1 MPVSTRALIEQIK
14 THEGHAEVA
23 GKIDPKNKVGNSK
36 YGTYKG
42 VGRVEYS
49 KEGVTPEMAKE
60 AGLEDLYGKE
70 IVTGYGHALLGQ
82 ELRDYFTD
90 PKKRDYWDNLS
101 QEDAEELLNKDVKK
115 HQKYTDEL
123 LEQNKINPK
132 DLSREQYNCL
142 VELTFQLGKSRF
154 EEFTNF
160 WDYASEGNWEEAAK
174 ELKYGKTRE
183 EFSDFW
189 NHSKGMRSRIK
200 TYMKNL
206 SPSQEQSTIIQSP
219 SKEVPANQAGGF
231 RFSDYYSDV
240 VDTLL
245 PKAYAD
251 TSSGDQSY
259 FESLGLTEKTKQPT
273 NEGKETPS
281 AGNYFESL
289 GLNKE
294 TRVPEEEVIEENVYE
309 PGVIEDVASPS
320 QPLKSSEDLLKEMSS
335 PSQFLYSPETSTSP
349 APSSPPPTMSQ
360 GEAATRGLVHGG
372 TFGLAKKAA
381 GGANWLGEGMGR
393 MYGEGGLEGAIK
405 RSAEGKPPIK
415 TPDSF
420 RAEDYQS
427 GQKAYQKKLDEAKD
441 DWAKTVFASE
451 LLGGSF
457 LPGSIALKGASTAK
471 RLLGATAAGG
481 IEGGIYAGA
490 ESEAQDLPTLAR
502 DIGLGIAY
510 GAGAGAALGGT
521 IAGGAKLYDKIK
533 GVKPEEVVTSKLLD
547 REVVDLALDA
557 AEKRARDEAEFNIE
571 MLKTIKSFSSKSPE
585 EQIKFLNV
593 RPAEVKK
600 VLSEWAQ
607 TMDPKALRSYG
618 SRQLDSIPP
627 SIKTMAKKQG
637 LDPKIVFAYYNWR
650 NDVSNYVK
658 YVNDIGART
667 SKTKDKLLKEV
678 REAGTLGGKTIQKEL
693 PAFKKNIKAGIAT
706 PESYN
711 QYKMQQYLAEELQQL
726 EDVRMAAASVGY
738 DAADKE
744 LIKAVEDEARD
755 IIVKDPMKNWGM
767 RKFSTV
773 TNAAEVIDDKAK
785 TKVLDTVQDL
795 YVADKKKSG
804 FTSAVSDVLEPVL
817 KMRNKGKYAD
827 MTDEDIVRMIESGND
842 DTLADGYRKVFTKI
856 RELANEAGVKIDEYK
871 FGQDK
876 YVPMKRKGAAELI
889 EAMESKWKELE
900 SLNLDKD
907 VIDKILRDKKV
918 NLPEETLKDVNYL
931 KSFLEDVYN
940 RPILTADL
948 MSRAVG
954 DLRNKDSI
962 RQLVRPSVRNVHERH
977 GDLPMWARETDLGKM
992 ATIDAGSIGDLIY
1005 KRPVLDRLDTQIMLL
1020 KMKGFDNSYQYLTN
1034 LKKDILGIPR
1044 EGTEKRQYKSII
1056 KELSRRNS
1064 KVGKLV
1070 GGLENAFATAIYPNY
1085 LGLNPRAFVRNLT
1098 QPYTMTTRELGVG
1111 IPGDVLAFNSTM
1123 KVMANPKKAMKKYS
1137 ELGLL
1142 DVRNPKPADF
1152 EGLKSGLSSYFKNNK
1167 WARRFD
1173 RFLDGYSDAVMKM
1186 YTTSD
1191 TINRLVTAQMS
1202 EDIAKL
1208 LKAGKTKWLKNA
1220 PDQVKNKIQSQLDEG
1235 ANIDELTLTIG
1246 KWLQTKTQLSYSKDD
1261 MYEFGREMGPM
1272 FAMLSKWPTSVTS
1285 DVATKIMKDG
1295 KAGAARAASKYL
1307 APFALF
1313 SLAQNFAD
1321 TEIDPKTAR
1330 SRAMFGYGGLNTWM
1344 PMSSLWSI
1352 TDAALPIPADSLLEQ
1367 GQNLT
1372 GLAGEALSGR
1382 WDDRDSKMLLK
1393 NIEKL
1398 GTQFLPVAG
1407 SVIKTK
1413 KTIEDLSGKTDKDKA
1428 KKKRKKR
1435 KRYFD

>member
-23 GKIDPKNKVGNSK
+23 KNKLGNSNH
-36 YGTYKG
+36 GTYVG
-42 VGRVEYS
+42 VGRVEYD
-49 KEGVTPEMAKE
+49 KEGITPEMAKE

-70 IVTGYGHALLGQ
+70 IVAGYGHTLLGQ
-82 ELRDYFTD
+82 QLRDYFTD
-90 PKKRDYWDNLS
+90 SKKREYWDNLS
-101 QEDAEELLNKDVKK
+101 EEAASQVLNEDVKK

-123 LEQNKINPK
+123 IEERNINRE
-132 DLSREQYNCL
+132 DLSKEQYNAL

-154 EEFTNF
+154 NKFDNF

-174 ELKYGKTRE
+174 ELKYGKTRK

-206 SPSQEQSTIIQSP
+206 SPTQEQSTIIESP
-219 SKEVPANQAGGF
+219 FEEVPASQAGGF
-231 RFSDYYSDV
+231 RFSDYYDSVINTLTPQDEDKAYFSNLGLSNQTTETTNEDEDYFASLGISTEDV
-240 VDTLL
+240 VPPET
-245 PKAYAD
+245 
-251 TSSGDQSY
+251 
-259 FESLGLTEKTKQPT
+259 
-273 NEGKETPS
+273 TPS
-281 AGNYFESL
+281 QLPMND
-289 GLNKE
+289 N
-294 TRVPEEEVIEENVYE
+294 TPVPE
-309 PGVIEDVASPS
+309 SP
-320 QPLKSSEDLLKEMSS
+320 D
-335 PSQFLYSPETSTSP
+335 
-349 APSSPPPTMSQ
+349 MSQ
-360 GEAATRGLVHGG
+360 SEAAARGLIQGG
-372 TFGLAKKAA
+372 TLGLAKKAA
-381 GGANWLGEGMGR
+381 GGASWLGEGMGR

-405 RSAEGKPPIK
+405 RSAEEKPPIK
-415 TPDSF
+415 TPGF
-420 RAEDYQS
+420 GEAFKAADYQS
-427 GQKAYQKKLDEAKD
+427 GQKAYQKKLDEARD
-441 DWAKTVFASE
+441 NWGKTVLASE
-451 LLGGSF
+451 LVSGMM
-457 LPGSIALKGASTAK
+457 LPGSAALKGATTAK
-471 RLLGATAAGG
+471 RIKDAAKIAG

-490 ESEAQDLPTLAR
+490 ESEAEDIATLAK
-502 DIGLGIAY
+502 DVALGTAV
-510 GAGAGAALGGT
+510 GVGAGAALGGT

-593 RPAEVKK
+593 RPGEVKE

-618 SRQLDSIPP
+618 SRQLDSIPN
-627 SIKTMAKKQG
+627 SIKKMAKKQG

-667 SKTKDKLLKEV
+667 NKTKEKLLKEV
-678 REAGTLGGKTIQKEL
+678 RKPGTLGGKTIQKEL
-693 PAFKKNIKAGIAT
+693 PAFKKNIKAGIVT

-744 LIKAVEDEARD
+744 LIKAVEDEARE

-804 FTSAVSDVLEPVL
+804 FTSAVSDVLDPVL
-817 KMRNKGKYAD
+817 KIRNKGKYAD
-827 MTDEDIVRMIESGND
+827 MKDEDIVRMIESGKSD
-842 DTLADGYRKVFTKI
+842 PLANGYRKVFTKI
-856 RELANEAGVKIDEYK
+856 RELANEAGIKIDEYK

-889 EAMESKWKELE
+889 EAMEYKWKELE
-900 SLNLDKD
+900 SLTLEKD
-907 VIDKILRDKKV
+907 VINKILRDKKV
-918 NLPEETLKDVNYL
+918 DLPEETLKDVNYL

-940 RPILTADL
+940 RPILTADQ

-954 DLRNKDSI
+954 NLRNKDSI

-1020 KMKGFDNSYQYLTN
+1020 KMKGFDNSSQYLTN

-1044 EGTEKRQYKSII
+1044 KGTEERQYQSII
-1056 KELSRRNS
+1056 KELSRES

-1111 IPGDVLAFNSTM
+1111 IPGDVLAFNSTR

-1208 LKAGKTKWLKNA
+1208 LKSGKTKWLKNA
-1220 PDQVKNKIQSQLDEG
+1220 PDQVKNKIQEQLNEN
-1235 ANIDELTLTIG
+1235 ASVDELTQTVG

-1285 DVATKIMKDG
+1285 DIATKIMKDG

-1321 TEIDPKTAR
+1321 KEVDPKTAR
-1330 SRAMFGYGGLNTWM
+1330 SRAMFGYGGLNTWT
-1344 PMSSLWSI
+1344 PMSSVFGI
-1352 TDAALPIPADSLLEQ
+1352 TDAFLPIPAASLLEQ
-1367 GQNLT
+1367 GQNIT
-1372 GLAGEALSGR
+1372 GLAGEALGGR

-1393 NIEKL
+1393 NIERL
-1398 GTQFLPVAG
+1398 GTQFLPVGG

-1413 KTIEDLSGKTDKDKA
+1413 KTLEDLSGKTDREKA
-1428 KKKRKKR
+1428 KKKR